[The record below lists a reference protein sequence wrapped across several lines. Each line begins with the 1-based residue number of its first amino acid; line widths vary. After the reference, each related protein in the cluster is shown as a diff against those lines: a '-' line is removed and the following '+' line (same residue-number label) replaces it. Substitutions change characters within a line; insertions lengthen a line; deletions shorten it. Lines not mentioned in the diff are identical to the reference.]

1 MSWLTDIAD
10 YFFPRYCVVCG
21 EALSGSEQFLC
32 AKCLIQLPRTNFH
45 LQADNNVE
53 KNLWG
58 KVPLGRA
65 SAYLYYHKKGMVST
79 LVANLKYQG
88 NAQLGVFLGRC
99 MATDLAASS
108 TFFADIDFIVPLPLH
123 KKRLKKRGY
132 NQSEQL
138 AQGISS
144 VTNIPI
150 RTDIVS
156 RKRNTDTQTAKSEMQ
171 RWENLHDSFE
181 CLSPESLTGKH
192 ILLVDDVMTTGA
204 TLVACADA
212 LHKTSQPT
220 ISVLTLSVASDM

>member
-88 NAQLGVFLGRC
+88 NGSQCDMGI
-99 MATDLAASS
+99 DL
-108 TFFADIDFIVPLPLH
+108 
-123 KKRLKKRGY
+123 
-132 NQSEQL
+132 L
-138 AQGISS
+138 ALYLL
-144 VTNIPI
+144 
-150 RTDIVS
+150 
-156 RKRNTDTQTAKSEMQ
+156 QTKYTRDNFQNS
-171 RWENLHDSFE
+171 
-181 CLSPESLTGKH
+181 
-192 ILLVDDVMTTGA
+192 
-204 TLVACADA
+204 
-212 LHKTSQPT
+212 
-220 ISVLTLSVASDM
+220 